1 MNTVTTATVT
11 NKIQEEEINQR
22 TLTNGGVNN
31 DKSQVTNQQEL
42 LNTGC
47 QTLDCVDKH
56 MNCPVENG

>member
-1 MNTVTTATVT
+1 MNTVTAATIT

-22 TLTNGGVNN
+22 TLPNGGVNH
-31 DKSQVTNQQEL
+31 DKSQVIKQQEL

-47 QTLDCVDKH
+47 QTLKH